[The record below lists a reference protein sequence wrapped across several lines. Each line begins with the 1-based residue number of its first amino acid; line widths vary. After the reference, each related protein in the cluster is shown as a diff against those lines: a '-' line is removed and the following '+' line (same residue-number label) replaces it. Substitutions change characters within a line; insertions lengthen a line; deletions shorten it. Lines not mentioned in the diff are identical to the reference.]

1 MNLIAKLIFGR
12 KSFTIT
18 PCNQHKSWIYTWQL
32 GSYLTI
38 LTATTSTTLATSRL
52 LESRVSP
59 QSPLMTRYRYD
70 NY

>member
-38 LTATTSTTLATSRL
+38 LPVTATNSTALATGRWPTVG
-52 LESRVSP
+52 VSS
-59 QSPLMTRYRYD
+59 QSSIPFND
-70 NY
+70 